1 MIEDES
7 GRIQLIGDR
16 LKKANLV
23 TGVIVGAL
31 GMETNDGGFEVAD
44 LCYAGMP
51 PQESDPDV
59 APPSGGEDKMD
70 VDGTSHITPYNK
82 RALTH
87 VIDGGEPHELVAFVS
102 GLSLDD
108 ENCNDVNMAILAEFL
123 VGEMDVKTSSRISR
137 LVIAGN
143 SLAPIV
149 LLPPEDE
156 EADGT
161 KPVSR
166 CGLLGPFR
174 VNDLKHRL

>member
-59 APPSGGEDKMD
+59 SPPSKGEDKMD
-70 VDGTSHITPYNK
+70 VDGTITHPPIEQ
-82 RALTH
+82 TG
-87 VIDGGEPHELVAFVS
+87 IDTCYRWWGPTRVGGIYIWTFA
-102 GLSLDD
+102 
-108 ENCNDVNMAILAEFL
+108 
-123 VGEMDVKTSSRISR
+123 RR
-137 LVIAGN
+137 
-143 SLAPIV
+143 
-149 LLPPEDE
+149 
-156 EADGT
+156 
-161 KPVSR
+161 R
-166 CGLLGPFR
+166 
-174 VNDLKHRL
+174 